1 MLTNNE
7 MAILT
12 IYEQVLCFKWAKF
25 WHDQKVFPLIHYI
38 YIFKKLTQGCFS
50 FNPVV
55 FRKHNILFFFFVFRF
70 SFKNSYSFKY
80 RWYNQKLKLANG
92 KMGSV
97 FMIRFCGRRKA
108 NDWVGELTS
117 TILCFNDGT
126 RKAHWITEAR
136 SPKTLRNRN

>member
-55 FRKHNILFFFFVFRF
+55 FRKHNILFFFRFPFFV
-70 SFKNSYSFKY
+70 
-80 RWYNQKLKLANG
+80 QKFLFVQVPMVQSKTEASQWENG
-92 KMGSV
+92 KRLHDS
-97 FMIRFCGRRKA
+97 
-108 NDWVGELTS
+108 
-117 TILCFNDGT
+117 IL
-126 RKAHWITEAR
+126 W
-136 SPKTLRNRN
+136 